1 MRRRK
6 TFNPKR
12 SIRGVVDRE
21 SLQRLA
27 NRVRYGGNPEHKRNP
42 GDFGLVPPA
51 QPRADKTLCDE
62 AGISKKAVAEGLLR
76 DGVAKGLVSE
86 QMRGEFPQN
95 IWAVT
100 KDGLPLEA
108 ELENQ
113 AQGTYHGYP
122 MPSTDP
128 FRDKVLERWKKG

>member
-12 SIRGVVDRE
+12 SIRGAVDRE
-21 SLQRLA
+21 LLQRLA
-27 NRVRYGGNPEHKRNP
+27 KRVRYGGNPEHKRNP

-76 DGVAKGLVSE
+76 DGVTKGLVSE

-128 FRDKVLERWKKG
+128 LRDTVLELWKKG